1 MKFSMLLATLGT
13 REEELIRLFDSLKNQ
28 TYKNFE
34 LIAVTQGN
42 HEKISNILSN
52 YDFEYK
58 HIPMEG
64 KGISRARNKGIP
76 YVSGDV
82 ITFTDDDCWYES
94 NALEVVKDHFEKLPM
109 EGKGISRARNKGIP
123 YVSGDVI
130 TFTDDDCWYESNAL
144 EVVKDH
150 FEKYDA
156 DVLTFKHMDPHKNEY
171 TKVYPDN
178 EVINFP
184 KMDTL
189 KQISF
194 DIYVNT
200 NRVPAFKD
208 GFDERFGVGSI
219 YNSGEE
225 NIYLM
230 DLYNKGYKK
239 MCFFPIIIAYHPK
252 KVNFPKMDT
261 LKQISFDIYVNTN
274 RVPAFK
280 DGFDERFG
288 VGSIYNSGEENI
300 YLMDLYNKGYKKMCF
315 FPIIIAYHPKKECN
329 YLDERSFIG
338 KGPLFKRLF
347 GESLGLPMLIAFGM
361 KKKKLIDKFE
371 PGRFWSIYKAAIKE
385 CIQFRL

>member
-64 KGISRARNKGIP
+64 KGISRARNTGMP
-76 YVSGDV
+76 YLSGDV
-82 ITFTDDDCWYES
+82 IAFADDDGWYDIK
-94 NALEVVKDHFEKLPM
+94 ALEVVKE
-109 EGKGISRARNKGIP
+109 
-123 YVSGDVI
+123 
-130 TFTDDDCWYESNAL
+130 
-144 EVVKDH
+144 H

-156 DVLTFKHMDPHKNEY
+156 DVLTFKHIDPHKNEY
-171 TKVYPDN
+171 TKSYPDK

-189 KQISF
+189 KQASL

-200 NRVPAFKD
+200 NQVPEFKH

-239 MCFFPIIIAYHPK
+239 MCF
-252 KVNFPKMDT
+252 
-261 LKQISFDIYVNTN
+261 L
-274 RVPAFK
+274 
-280 DGFDERFG
+280 
-288 VGSIYNSGEENI
+288 
-300 YLMDLYNKGYKKMCF
+300 
-315 FPIIIAYHPKKECN
+315 PIIIAYHPKKECN
-329 YLDERSFIG
+329 YLDERSFRG

-347 GESLGLPMLIAFGM
+347 GERLGLPMLIAFGI

-371 PGRFWSIYKAAIKE
+371 PGRFWSIYKSAIKE
-385 CIQFRL
+385 CIQFRV